1 MIVKRL
7 KVLEKSTRDV
17 YERNARLFD
26 SERSKRLEEKGWL
39 DRFSDLLPKR
49 AKVLDIGCGAGE
61 PIAQYLISQGFEVE
75 GIDFSEAMLGIVR
88 GRFPNQH
95 WHLMDMRE
103 LSLSSRFDG
112 IIAWHSFFHLSHDD
126 QELTLPRIVKHL
138 EPHGVLLLTVGD
150 HYGESVGRVGTE
162 EIYHASFSFEAYEK
176 ILSSLDMKVLAL
188 VPNDPLCGMASVLLA
203 QKGA

>member
-103 LSLSSRFDG
+103 LSLS
-112 IIAWHSFFHLSHDD
+112 LSLIH
-126 QELTLPRIVKHL
+126 I
-138 EPHGVLLLTVGD
+138 
-150 HYGESVGRVGTE
+150 
-162 EIYHASFSFEAYEK
+162 
-176 ILSSLDMKVLAL
+176 
-188 VPNDPLCGMASVLLA
+188 
-203 QKGA
+203 

>member
-7 KVLEKSTRDV
+7 KVLEKNTRDV

-75 GIDFSEAMLGIVR
+75 GID
-88 GRFPNQH
+88 RF
-95 WHLMDMRE
+95 
-103 LSLSSRFDG
+103 F
-112 IIAWHSFFHLSHDD
+112 
-126 QELTLPRIVKHL
+126 
-138 EPHGVLLLTVGD
+138 
-150 HYGESVGRVGTE
+150 
-162 EIYHASFSFEAYEK
+162 
-176 ILSSLDMKVLAL
+176 
-188 VPNDPLCGMASVLLA
+188 
-203 QKGA
+203 